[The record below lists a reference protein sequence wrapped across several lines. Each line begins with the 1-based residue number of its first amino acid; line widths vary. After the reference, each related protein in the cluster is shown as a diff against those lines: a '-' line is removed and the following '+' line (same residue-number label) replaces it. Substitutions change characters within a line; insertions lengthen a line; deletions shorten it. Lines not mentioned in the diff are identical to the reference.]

1 MKIAAIHRYPVK
13 SLGGE
18 ALDRARVE
26 SRGIAGDR
34 RWMLVDANG
43 RFLTR
48 RELPAMARIAAVP
61 TSTGIRL
68 SAAEAGYCDVPF
80 PAGDRMA
87 DGVDVTVWRDRVRAL
102 RADAAAS
109 RWLSALLGREAH
121 LVHQPDDSIRPVDPG
136 HARPGDIVSFA
147 DGFPLL
153 VTTTESLAALNARLE
168 RPVDMARFRPNI
180 VLSGAP
186 APWAEDEWSGLRIGA
201 LSLRIAK
208 PCTRCII
215 TTQDPLTG
223 ARADGNEPLE
233 TLRALGRRASGGVV
247 FGQNVIPDG
256 DAEIAVGD
264 AAGFF

>member
-1 MKIAAIHRYPVK
+1 MKIAAIHHYPVK

-18 ALDRARVE
+18 ALERARVE

-48 RELPAMARIAAVP
+48 RELPAMARIAAIP
-61 TSTGIRL
+61 TPTGIRL
-68 SAAEAGYCDVPF
+68 RAAATADCDVPF
-80 PAGDRMA
+80 PVSDGKA

-102 RADAAAS
+102 PAGAAAS
-109 RWLSALLGREAH
+109 SWLSALLGREAH

-136 HARPGDIVSFA
+136 HARPGDIVGFA

-153 VTTTESLAALNARLE
+153 VTTMESLAALNDRLE
-168 RPVDMARFRPNI
+168 RPVEMLRFRPNI

-186 APWAEDEWSGLRIGA
+186 APWAEDGWSGLRVGA

-215 TTQDPLTG
+215 TTQDPETG
-223 ARADGNEPLE
+223 VRTDGNEPLD
-233 TLRALGRRASGGVV
+233 TLRALGRRAAGGII
-247 FGQNVIPDG
+247 FGQNAIPDG
-256 DAEIAVGD
+256 EGEIAVGD
-264 AAGFF
+264 RAEFF